1 MTTWACVSPSATI
14 LIMAAMLLLIFVCYY
29 AMDKKHLESPIPP
42 PTSEN
47 DNRGEYTALVTKGKP
62 YKFYCFIFCCDQ
74 KKTDKPMT
82 CVLILGKGNTA
93 LSIRSVRLTEVSIL
107 KRGK

>member
-1 MTTWACVSPSATI
+1 MYLMLFILFSSQTHIFIAKQLFVFVAMTTWACASPSATI

-29 AMDKKHLESPIPP
+29 AMDKKHLESPSPP
-42 PTSEN
+42 PTNES

-74 KKTDKPMT
+74 KTD
-82 CVLILGKGNTA
+82 
-93 LSIRSVRLTEVSIL
+93 
-107 KRGK
+107 

>member
-29 AMDKKHLESPIPP
+29 AMDKKHLESPSPP
-42 PTSEN
+42 PTNEN

-62 YKFYCFIFCCDQ
+62 YKFYCIIFCCDQ
-74 KKTDKPMT
+74 KPTDRPTT
-82 CVLILGKGNTA
+82 CVLILCKFNTA
-93 LSIRSVRLTEVSIL
+93 PSIRRVVL
-107 KRGK
+107 KRDK